1 MKSTVSPY
9 SWEIQEL
16 EGIIDGI
23 TNSHST
29 VRQQYGREMRQSLDA
44 LKIFKSA
51 PKQDEESILPAKIS
65 AEILRA
71 RQTVIEQFDR
81 LCTAFERDDPRAQW
95 LKEGGLW
102 PCITPVTLLEQLR
115 STSACVFGD
124 GMKENLVAYAV
135 SITVLQRLL
144 RIEDAHLK
152 RNEQTLVE
160 EQKNSGHENWQ
171 PRKNPDWLLLEI
183 DANILIR
190 PDQVDVAIA
199 TISPASRSNSVLQ
212 MNMGQGGFTLYQLF
226 SLSLEEPLK
235 RQKRANTTFTQVKHL
250 VLCRWLLQY

>member
-1 MKSTVSPY
+1 MQKPVHVKSTVSPY
-9 SWEIQEL
+9 SREIQEL

-29 VRQQYGREMRQSLDA
+29 VRQRYGREMRQSLDA

-51 PKQDEESILPAKIS
+51 PKQDGESILPAKIS

-71 RQTVIEQFDR
+71 RQTVIKQFDQ
-81 LCTAFERDDPRAQW
+81 LCTAFERNDLRAQW

-115 STSACVFGD
+115 STSASVFGD
-124 GMKENLVAYAV
+124 GMKENLVVYAV
-135 SITVLQRLL
+135 SITILQRLL

-152 RNEQTLVE
+152 RNEPTLVE

-190 PDQVDVAIA
+190 PDQVDVALA

-212 MNMGQGGFTLYQLF
+212 MNMGQGEFALF
-226 SLSLEEPLK
+226 HVFFPSS
-235 RQKRANTTFTQVKHL
+235 RRALTGADKG
-250 VLCRWLLQY
+250 